1 MSEICKL
8 KTGSP
13 YEERGSYSRAV
24 QAGEFIFVSNTAGRD
39 PETKV
44 LADDPV
50 AQTNQAL
57 DNIERALQALGASL
71 EDVVK
76 ACIFIQNRSDVYPI
90 MDAYGARMKGIDPAL
105 TMFTPPLSSDDYR
118 VEIEVTAL
126 TDASKSAQRR
136 IEI

>member
-1 MSEICKL
+1 MPEICKL

-24 QAGEFIFVSNTAGRD
+24 QVGEFIFVSNTAGRD
-39 PETKV
+39 PATKQ
-44 LADDPV
+44 LPDDPV
-50 AQTNQAL
+50 AQTNLAL

-76 ACIFIQNRSDVYPI
+76 TCIFIQHRDDVYPI

-118 VEIEVTAL
+118 VEIEVTAFSG
-126 TDASKSAQRR
+126 AAKSARR
-136 IEI
+136 QIEI